1 MVGANAG
8 ELTFVSLLVC
18 LQVRRVLETSAADE
32 GSSSEDTSDEAYA
45 RMHKP
50 LEEDEH
56 IRLCG
61 PTGMY
66 HVCWWYLFSC
76 KIVC

>member
-1 MVGANAG
+1 M
-8 ELTFVSLLVC
+8 
-18 LQVRRVLETSAADE
+18 LEAAAADE

-45 RMHKP
+45 IMHKP

-61 PTGMY
+61 PTGGVETETSTIM
-66 HVCWWYLFSC
+66 S
-76 KIVC
+76 